1 MTSTQRPPLLIA
13 LQSEATVLMSLA
25 IGQAGLAAGF
35 LDGRKGLKEVHGLT
49 AYLIAAVT
57 IALLITA
64 VVHRRRGGVSWPVF
78 GAAILLV
85 VEAAQITMG
94 SVEIKGP
101 HIFLGVI
108 FTVLATLLTSYLFRP
123 GFTPATGR

>member
-1 MTSTQRPPLLIA
+1 MSPSRRPPLLIA
-13 LQSEATVLMSLA
+13 LQTEATILMTLA

-35 LDGRKGLKEVHGLT
+35 LDGSKGLKAVHGVN
-49 AYLIAAVT
+49 AIVIAAVT
-57 IALLITA
+57 VTLLVTAL
-64 VVHRRRGGVSWPVF
+64 VYRRGGGARWPVL
-78 GAAILLV
+78 GAAILVV

-123 GFTPATGR
+123 GFTPRDG